1 MTIVNRITA
10 NLMTRLEG
18 VHNRSGHY
26 QLSKHEDLE
35 SLVSRAC
42 NVITVGITQKSQLV
56 NLASRV
62 GKIAMKDMELK
73 PDTAKAVMIG
83 AFVIESFDNLG
94 LITVD
99 LTRKASEEN
108 ASYYVMAG
116 TSPEYAELV
125 SLIEKDGPD
134 FPSLT
139 PYADWESGVHENG
152 ASFIKHA
159 GKPVLSQINHED
171 TPIPL
176 DAVNRLQRGGWVINQ
191 EVYKVFKHFY
201 KTGNSPKAFPH
212 QDETKP
218 KVSRSGLATEAAFI
232 IEGAERMGTDT
243 FYHQYNCDFRG
254 RIYPL
259 SAFLNEQSSDRSK
272 GILLFDEPKPLGEDG
287 LYWLLVHTANV
298 WGEDKLALDDRAQF
312 VQDNFEE
319 WEAYAEDPI
328 NNTGW
333 MDADKPWSFLA
344 AVMELNKLQYSE
356 GDVSEFPCA
365 LPVFVDGSNNGVQ
378 HMAALTLD
386 EKTAPLV
393 NLVPQ
398 ETAGDVYMAVC
409 DSVYEQVEADYNP
422 ELDATLEAF
431 LGRLDV
437 LVSDLDTL
445 TSAERNERF
454 SQMSTLRE
462 EFELKELAP
471 NYFMKI
477 TDRKKRRKMV
487 KRPVMTL
494 GYGGT
499 RGGFASM
506 ILEDN
511 KQASQYFRNMQHCW
525 ARYFGDLI
533 YFTCRG
539 NETTEARLPSLSKML
554 DLFEGL
560 AMDASES
567 GSKLTWRTPVTNFP
581 VTQHYMKAKMK
592 RIEFKYK
599 GVRMQLHVQ
608 FYEDMS
614 LDKNKQKT
622 SAAPNVIHS
631 FDSAHLQMTVVGHEF
646 RTATIHDSFGCL
658 PSDMAELFVGV
669 RETFVD
675 FYESKPLVSLLE
687 QRDAIERMPE
697 QGSLNLEDVI
707 KSDFSFA

>member
-1 MTIVNRITA
+1 MTIIQKITA
-10 NLMTRLEG
+10 NLTTRLEG

-35 SLVSRAC
+35 SLVERAC

-62 GKIAMKDMELK
+62 GKMAMKDMELK

-94 LITVD
+94 LVSVD
-99 LTRKASEEN
+99 LTRTSKLDHM
-108 ASYYVMAG
+108 SYHVVAG
-116 TSPEYAELV
+116 TSPDYAELV
-125 SLIEKDGPD
+125 SLIEKDGPH

-159 GKPVLSQINHED
+159 GKSVLSQINPED

-176 DAVNRLQRGGWVINQ
+176 DAVNRLQRCGWVINQ
-191 EVYKVFKHFY
+191 DVYKVFKHFY
-201 KTGNSPKAFPH
+201 KAGNSPKAFPH

-232 IEGAERMGTDT
+232 IEGAEKMGGNT

-312 VQDNFEE
+312 VQDHFNE
-319 WEAYAEDPI
+319 WESYAEDPI

-344 AVMELNKLQYSE
+344 AVMELNKLQYAE
-356 GDVSEFPCA
+356 GDVSEFLCA

-398 ETAGDVYMAVC
+398 NLPGDVYMAVC
-409 DSVYEQVEADYNP
+409 DAVYEQVKVDYNP
-422 ELDATLEAF
+422 DLDDALMTF
-431 LGRLDV
+431 LGRLDA
-437 LVSDLDTL
+437 LVSDLDEIPH
-445 TSAERNERF
+445 SDKKARFDQIAE
-454 SQMSTLRE
+454 LRAE
-462 EFELKELAP
+462 YNLKELAP

-477 TDRKKRRKMV
+477 TDKKKRRKMV

-499 RGGFASM
+499 RGGFAGM
-506 ILEDN
+506 IMEDN
-511 KQASQYFRNMQHCW
+511 KQESQYFRNMQHCW

-539 NETTEARLPSLSKML
+539 NETTEARLPGLAMML

-560 AMDASES
+560 AKDASES
-567 GSKLTWRTPVTNFP
+567 NSKLTWRTPVTNFP
-581 VTQHYMKAKMK
+581 VTQHYMKAKTK
-592 RIEFKYK
+592 RVEFRYK
-599 GVRMQLHVQ
+599 GDLMKLNVQ
-608 FYEDMS
+608 FYEEMS
-614 LDKNKQKT
+614 LDKTKQKT

-658 PSDMAELFVGV
+658 PADMGELFVGV

-675 FYESKPLVSLLE
+675 FYETNPLASLLS
-687 QRDAIERMPE
+687 QRNAMERMPQ